1 MYATEAL
8 CISVVNET
16 YLFFLALF
24 SSLYISP
31 YDSALLSDN
40 QLCNSCAWLF
50 LTLDTRSFWH
60 FHVFY
65 STHMQTYT
73 STNWLLRLALQFL
86 LATSHLPAVFCY
98 NCSRTRVA
106 YCFSHF
112 FRINSCLFA
121 TIFLCLS
128 IIFLFFLSLVR
139 VLLCHGSWLLLLFIE
154 KMNELQASDTYGSE
168 KLYQIWTRKAYKRS
182 TTLPVQTDEHTHTP
196 QWTTKVPGIH
206 RDVNSFTPIPT
217 HANTYSQTHNSH
229 FKQTKMQRELPLFL
243 TFEMINVCIFTCNSK
258 TWPHDEVLLKRY
270 LIT

>member
-1 MYATEAL
+1 MYATKAL

-16 YLFFLALF
+16 YLFFRALF

-40 QLCNSCAWLF
+40 QLCNSCAWLS

-65 STHMQTYT
+65 SAHMQTYT
-73 STNWLLRLALQFL
+73 STNWLLRLALQFS
-86 LATSHLPAVFCY
+86 LAASHLPAVFCY

-106 YCFSHF
+106 YCFYHF
-112 FRINSCLFA
+112 FRLNPCLFH

-128 IIFLFFLSLVR
+128 IIFLFFLSFVF
-139 VLLCHGSWLLLLFIE
+139 LCHGSWLLLLFIE

-168 KLYQIWTRKAYKRS
+168 KLYQIQTRKAYKRS
-182 TTLPVQTDEHTHTP
+182 TTLPVQTDEHTHPIELERCLEFTMLL
-196 QWTTKVPGIH
+196 IH
-206 RDVNSFTPIPT
+206 LHP
-217 HANTYSQTHNSH
+217 HAHTYSQTHNSH
-229 FKQTKMQRELPLFL
+229 FKLTKMQRELPLFL